1 MPLPLA
7 GVLMVVERE
16 REMYPLTISRH
27 IYRKLTLIPF
37 DILQWYIIILL
48 LHIITVF
55 VSHIFELCFIVTGV
69 RRERGDHDQIGLVS
83 KAQSFARRPISRLA
97 LVAGV
102 VMVSVLR
109 RITVLT
115 KT

>member
-1 MPLPLA
+1 
-7 GVLMVVERE
+7 
-16 REMYPLTISRH
+16 MYPLTISRH
-27 IYRKLTLIPF
+27 IYRKLTLIPI
-37 DILQWYIIILL
+37 DIVQWYIIYCIF

-109 RITVLT
+109 RIIVLT